1 MYDCYAPVTAG
12 GYDGAAVCFVKHQ
25 CVLVLWTGRCQPY
38 LYSDLDVSCS
48 PLDCC
53 CTAHSPILSLS
64 PSDTLFVRAARK
76 TGAGS
81 ELTVSYLP
89 VGGGGDAA
97 AAEADGGDAGGG
109 EAADGDGGG
118 GPAAAAA
125 AAPEAYS
132 SATLLSALDDRRAA
146 LEEARGFT
154 CRCSRCRAE
163 EKLVS
168 VW

>member
-1 MYDCYAPVTAG
+1 MGSCICTCTLDG
-12 GYDGAAVCFVKHQ
+12 G
-25 CVLVLWTGRCQPY
+25 
-38 LYSDLDVSCS
+38 VSCRL
-48 PLDCC
+48 PDRYYIF
-53 CTAHSPILSLS
+53 HSSLFHLC

-97 AAEADGGDAGGG
+97 AAEADGGDAGSDGEDEAGG
-109 EAADGDGGG
+109 AR
-118 GPAAAAA
+118 AAAAA
-125 AAPEAYS
+125 ASEAYS

-168 VW
+168 VLFTPIAARRRSW